1 MLLSRVPIAISL
13 IMSATFCIV
22 VHSAEKTDAPSDDAK
37 SFRKSTL
44 LQRFDLDQD
53 GELTS
58 AERKKLHAAF
68 GGIAVPMLPD
78 VTMRYTL
85 RPPNVS
91 EAELRKLDNSP
102 DSNPLTDAG
111 ATLGRVLFYDRQLS
125 KNNTI
130 ACASCHLQER
140 AFADPKR
147 LSTGFKG
154 GQTGRNAMA
163 LFNLR
168 YTVIRGQRPGFFWD
182 ERAETLEDQ
191 VLMPIQDPV
200 EMGMKLPEL
209 VVRLQ
214 ALPYYQ
220 QLFTSAFGTADV
232 TSDRIAKAI
241 AQFMRGMLSFD
252 SKYDRAMAVG
262 NGSFSDDFAAF
273 TPQENL
279 GKSLF
284 IDGVGGIGEIGCALC
299 HIPPTFG
306 MPRAFNNGLDPR
318 YADKGL
324 GARDVPSNDLFTP
337 SNDGKFKSSPLRN
350 IALTAPY
357 MHDGR
362 FKTLEEVIEHYSD
375 GVHPHVNL
383 GLAFSED
390 VESTHKKTSGFAL
403 TREQKSALIAFLN
416 TLTDEKFIAD
426 SRFSDP
432 FVRLED

>member
-1 MLLSRVPIAISL
+1 MHPLRTPIAASL
-13 IMSATFCIV
+13 ILAMGFCIFGR
-22 VHSAEKTDAPSDDAK
+22 SAEQTGDLSEAVTSY
-37 SFRKSTL
+37 RRTTL
-44 LQRFDLDQD
+44 LQRFDQD
-53 GELTS
+53 RDGQLGTT
-58 AERKKLHAAF
+58 ERKKLHNAF

-78 VTMRYTL
+78 KTARYTL
-85 RPPNVS
+85 PPGNVPA
-91 EAELRKLDNSP
+91 EELRKLDNSP

-182 ERAETLEDQ
+182 ERAETLEAQ

-209 VVRLQ
+209 VARLQ
-214 ALPYYQ
+214 GLPYYR

-232 TSDRIAKAI
+232 TSERIAKAV

-252 SKYDRAMAVG
+252 SKYDRALTASNG
-262 NGSFSDDFAAF
+262 NFSDDFADF

-284 IDGVGGIGEIGCALC
+284 IDGVGGVGEIGCALC

-306 MPRAFNNGLDPR
+306 MPRAFNNGLDLK

-324 GARDVPSNDLFTP
+324 GARDVPSNDLFTAN
-337 SNDGKFKSSPLRN
+337 NDGKFKSSPLRN
-350 IALTAPY
+350 IAMTAPY

-375 GVHPHVNL
+375 GVHSHVNL
-383 GLAFSED
+383 GLAFAED
-390 VESTHKKTSGFAL
+390 VETTSKKTSGFAL
-403 TREQKSALIAFLN
+403 TPKQKSALVAFLN